1 MTLCET
7 EMEILCT
14 SGIFLFKIF
23 RTVVTIYLLTELIN
37 ECEGSLL

>member
-1 MTLCET
+1 MTLCDT

-23 RTVVTIYLLTELIN
+23 RTLVTIHKSLLTELIN
-37 ECEGSLL
+37 AM